1 MKNEETTNTTGQV
14 APATIRAAMHRN
26 GGEFPVDV
34 EDKTSPMTDTK
45 GRRAKNAN
53 NDRGPK
59 GYTVPTRVHQDAA
72 DAVSKMM
79 RSKNVDPE
87 PNAPVRVDGDDV
99 VDASGKDY
107 REEVQLRPESV
118 PRQSA
123 GKPTRF
129 SRKKRGESPGSYRQ
143 ANNMADYHVRK
154 GKGNGKGKKAEPKPE
169 PEWKNWQT
177 QCHAHRRDGKNCG
190 NKSTKGSKF
199 CHLLEHQPAKH
210 GVPDYADDPAYSTN
224 DDEQK
229 DAKEYTGPLPEA
241 LRKPLLWVWGN
252 FYTPFSW
259 MVVWVFA
266 TAMSAKGKA
275 GSAVL
280 APYHLM
286 RYCTDSVAC
295 KWRWRQAV
303 AILAQAMERDQPL
316 LGTNQVLQVLGTH
329 RQIRNTKVVRDP
341 QLLKRVSEGLARKD
355 GGKWKGRHGNTWY
368 KTAAKFFDMTVE
380 ARYEE
385 NLAKA
390 FLDPNG
396 PNAHCLGI
404 EKFVKDD
411 GTPDVKGARKKFKRS
426 LTTIQNLRQQK
437 GVSDLF
443 YKLGYEFCCQKPETI
458 RVHLDGDKATT
469 YTKAEF
475 TDAYVKQMRTNK
487 TDVFDI
493 FYLVNEDAT
502 SLRSG
507 KKVSDPVI
515 VQVAVY
521 SVEKGGKDTGKL
533 FLAVGRKAKGEGY
546 DGPFETQ
553 FMRTSKRSPFE
564 HVWDADDELDVMEVV
579 EGDNPEAVKAREDA
593 MIDAL
598 QTGRV
603 LSWDDIQSML
613 AA

>member
-1 MKNEETTNTTGQV
+1 MKKDETNNTTGQ
-14 APATIRAAMHRN
+14 AADAAIRAAMHRN

-34 EDKTSPMTDTK
+34 EDKTSQAADTK
-45 GRRAKNAN
+45 GRKQNKQN
-53 NDRGPK
+53 QDR
-59 GYTVPTRVHQDAA
+59 GYTVPTKVHQDAA
-72 DAVSKMM
+72 DTVSKMM

-118 PRQSA
+118 PRQAA

-129 SRKKRGESPGSYRQ
+129 NKKKRGESPGSYRQ
-143 ANNMADYHVRK
+143 ATNMAEYHARK
-154 GKGNGKGKKAEPKPE
+154 GKGKGKGKKDEEKSE
-169 PEWKNWQT
+169 PEWKEWQT
-177 QCHAHRRDGKNCG
+177 QCHAHRRDGKQCG
-190 NKSTKGSKF
+190 NTSRKGSKF
-199 CHLLEHQPAKH
+199 CHLIEHQPAKH

-224 DDEQK
+224 DDDQK

-295 KWRWRQAV
+295 KWRWRQTV
-303 AILAQAMERDQPL
+303 AILAQATERDKPL

-341 QLLKRVSEGLARKD
+341 QLLQRVSEGLANKD
-355 GGKWKGRHGNTWY
+355 GGKWKGRHGNTWA
-368 KTAAKFFDMTVE
+368 KTAAKFFDTTVE
-380 ARYEE
+380 TQYEG

-396 PNAHCLGI
+396 PNANCHGI
-404 EKFVKDD
+404 EKFVKED
-411 GTPDVKGARKKFKRS
+411 GSPNVSAARKKFKRS
-426 LTTIQNLRQQK
+426 LTTIQNLRQKK
-437 GVSDLF
+437 GVSDVF
-443 YKLGYEFCCQKPETI
+443 YKPGYEFCCQKPDTI
-458 RVHLDGDKATT
+458 SVKFDGNKAKT

-475 TDAYVKQMRTNK
+475 IDAYVKQMRNNK

-507 KKVSDPVI
+507 KKVADPVI
-515 VQVAVY
+515 IQVAVY
-521 SVEKGGKDTGKL
+521 SVEKDGKDTGKL
-533 FLAVGRKAKGEGY
+533 FIAVGRKAKGKGY
-546 DGPFETQ
+546 TGPFEAQ

-564 HVWDADDELDVMEVV
+564 HVWDADDELDIMEVV
-579 EGDNPEAVKAREDA
+579 AMDDPEAEKARENA
-593 MIDAL
+593 MMNAL
-598 QTGRV
+598 REGQV
-603 LSWDDIQSML
+603 LSWDDIQNML

>member
-1 MKNEETTNTTGQV
+1 MKKGKNEKTTTGQ
-14 APATIRAAMHRN
+14 AADAAIRTAMFRN
-26 GGEFPVDV
+26 GGEFPADV
-34 EDKTSPMTDTK
+34 EDKTSPASLPTRKQNKQQKPMS
-45 GRRAKNAN
+45 R
-53 NDRGPK
+53 

-72 DAVSKMM
+72 DTVSKMM
-79 RSKNVDPE
+79 RSKNVDPQ
-87 PNAPVRVDGDDV
+87 PNAPVRLDGNDV

-107 REEVQLRPESV
+107 REEVQIRPESV

-123 GKPTRF
+123 GKPSRF
-129 SRKKRGESPGSYRQ
+129 AKKSRGESPGSYRQ
-143 ANNMADYHVRK
+143 ANNMAQYHVRK
-154 GKGNGKGKKAEPKPE
+154 GKGKGKGKKAEPKPE
-169 PEWKNWQT
+169 PEWKNWKT
-177 QCHAHRRDGKNCG
+177 QCHAHRRDGKQCG
-190 NKSTKGSKF
+190 NTSTKGSKF

-224 DDEQK
+224 DDEQEG
-229 DAKEYTGPLPEA
+229 AKEYTGPLPEA

-266 TAMSAKGKA
+266 TAMSTKGAA
-275 GSAVL
+275 GSAIL

-286 RYCTDSVAC
+286 RYCTDSVAT
-295 KWRWRQAV
+295 KWRWRQAI
-303 AILAQAMERDQPL
+303 AILAQATERDQPL

-341 QLLKRVSEGLARKD
+341 KLLKRVSQGLAKKD
-355 GGKWKGRHGNTWY
+355 GGKWKGRHGNTWA
-368 KTAAKFFDMTVE
+368 KTAAKFFDNTVE
-380 ARYEE
+380 TQHED
-385 NLAKA
+385 NLTKA

-396 PNAHCLGI
+396 PNANCHGI

-411 GTPDVKGARKKFKRS
+411 GTANVKAARQKFKRS
-426 LTTIQNLRQQK
+426 LTTIQNLRQMK
-437 GVSDLF
+437 GVSDAF
-443 YKLGYEFCCQKPETI
+443 YGSTYRFCCAKPET
-458 RVHLDGDKATT
+458 LDIKFDGETVST
-469 YTKAEF
+469 YTRAEF
-475 TDAYVKQMRTNK
+475 IDAYVKQMRNMK

-507 KKVSDPVI
+507 KKVNDPVI

-521 SVEKGGKDTGKL
+521 SVEKNGKDTGKL
-533 FLAVGRKAKGEGY
+533 FIAVGRKAKGKGY
-546 DGPFETQ
+546 DGPFESQ

-564 HVWDADDELDVMEVV
+564 HVWDADDNLDIMEVV
-579 EGDNPEAVKAREDA
+579 AQDNPEAMKAREDT

-598 QTGRV
+598 REGQV
-603 LSWDDIQSML
+603 LSWDDIQQML